1 VVFAILFFMCKV
13 VLFVKPIIGF
23 SYCTKTIIWL
33 LGLRKIHWSCCI
45 FWWIE
50 VSKEVRFVFPFREL
64 RRSPITLYK
73 VCDFNLVEFTTFYQT
88 RSV

>member
-13 VLFVKPIIGF
+13 VLFVKPFIGF

-45 FWWIE
+45 F
-50 VSKEVRFVFPFREL
+50 
-64 RRSPITLYK
+64 
-73 VCDFNLVEFTTFYQT
+73 LVD
-88 RSV
+88 